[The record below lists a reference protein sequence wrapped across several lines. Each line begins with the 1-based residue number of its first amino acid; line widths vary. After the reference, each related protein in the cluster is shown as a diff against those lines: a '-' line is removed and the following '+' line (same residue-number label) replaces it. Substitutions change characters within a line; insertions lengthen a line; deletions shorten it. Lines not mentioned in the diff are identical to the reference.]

1 MFQSNDEAE
10 QMVCFLVP
18 IFDDSIANEADE
30 QFTVTLTDVSPVA
43 TVINNETCVT
53 ILDDDGKNAY
63 SVLVITLF

>member
-10 QMVCFLVP
+10 QTVCFLVP

-53 ILDDDGKNAY
+53 ILDDDGKNVY